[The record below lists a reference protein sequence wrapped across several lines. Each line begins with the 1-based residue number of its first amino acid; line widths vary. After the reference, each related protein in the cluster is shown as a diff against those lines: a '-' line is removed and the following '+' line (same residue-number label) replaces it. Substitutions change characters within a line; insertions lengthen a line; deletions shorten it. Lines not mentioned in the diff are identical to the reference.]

1 MANYIASNLLKAQA
15 LFTQGVQDGG
25 EFRPV
30 DTAALSQ
37 VAKTAFYNPE
47 LSELR
52 GKEDRPTSGYF
63 TARTASDSAAE
74 RTALH
79 TGTRG
84 DSEESAL
91 TFVTRAEKF
100 SISAK
105 QLDNNNLSYAEAL
118 VRRQQSAVMNLLD
131 YFDEW
136 YITQLIANLTQVNN
150 SPLGEFNTAFVE
162 EMSNAEKSIYFSKII
177 NSMKHNRYTGE
188 LQMIGDTKASVLYMD
203 QINQG
208 QGNSKNTQ
216 YQFDRHSFNATTRDL
231 VADTDHCVIA
241 HPANMVG
248 AIPWIPPI
256 NRKSFNPD
264 KAMSELGDFS
274 SFEIPIYDSEGRQ
287 QSTLPIAL
295 SMYAKRADT
304 SGSNGSK
311 QDILIEG
318 EVSLDLGFTAAPLS
332 DFRAAND
339 SVIYGYGLAPEVV
352 G

>member
-1 MANYIASNLLKAQA
+1 MANYIPSNLLKAQA
-15 LFTQGVQDGG
+15 LFTKGMLDGG

-37 VAKTAFYNPE
+37 VAKTEFYNPD
-47 LSELR
+47 LAAMR

-63 TARTASDSAAE
+63 AVRTASDSGSE

-79 TGTRG
+79 AGTRG
-84 DSEESAL
+84 DSEEAAL
-91 TFVTRAEKF
+91 NFVTRVEKF

-105 QLDNNNLSYAEAL
+105 QLDNNVIGSAEAFA
-118 VRRQQSAVMNLLD
+118 RRQQSAVMNLLD

-136 YITQLIANLTQVNN
+136 YITQLIANLTQENT
-150 SPLGEFNTAFVE
+150 SPLGNFNAAYVE
-162 EMSNAEKSIYFSKII
+162 EMDETEKSIYLSKVI
-177 NSMKHNRYTGE
+177 NSMKHNRYGGE
-188 LQMIGDTKASVLYMD
+188 LQILSDTKASVLFMD
-203 QINQG
+203 QMNQG
-208 QGNSKNTQ
+208 QGNAQNTQ
-216 YQFDRHSFNATTRDL
+216 YQFGRNSLNTTTRDL
-231 VADTDHCVIA
+231 MADTDHAVIA

-248 AIPWIPPI
+248 VVPWIPPI
-256 NRKSFNPD
+256 NRKGFDQN

-274 SFEIPIYDSEGRQ
+274 SFNVPIYDSEGRQ
-287 QSTLPIAL
+287 QGTLPIAL

-304 SGSNGSK
+304 SAANGSK

-339 SVIYGYGLAPEVV
+339 SVIYGYGLAPVV
-352 G
+352 EA